1 MADIFSSFGGG
12 MFSMEILL
20 PFFLVL
26 AIVYGALEVSKVFSN
41 KGVKAI
47 IAVVFA
53 FFAIMNSQVVTF
65 INSILPYAAMIF
77 VVIFIAW
84 ILLKPLRGENKDGKK
99 KDPVLI
105 IVILVLVMVLLARM
119 QATDYLPEN
128 SILSNTNLIW
138 VVGILVIGVILWKI
152 YKMSQNEGGGH
163 P

>member
-1 MADIFSSFGGG
+1 MADIFSSLGGG

-53 FFAIMNSQVVTF
+53 FFSIMNPQVVAF
-65 INSILPYAAMIF
+65 INTILPYAAMIF

-84 ILLKPLRGENKDGKK
+84 ILIKPLRGGSGKK
-99 KDPVLI
+99 MDPVLI

-119 QATDYLPEN
+119 QATDYLPES

-138 VVGILVIGVILWKI
+138 VVGILVIGVILWKV
-152 YKMSQNEGGGH
+152 YKMSQPEGH
-163 P
+163 

>member
-1 MADIFSSFGGG
+1 MTDIFSVLGGG
-12 MFSMEILL
+12 MFSMEIIL

-26 AIVYGALEVSKVFSN
+26 AIVYGALEISKVFTN

-53 FFAIMNSQVVTF
+53 FFTIMNSQVIAF

-84 ILLKPLRGENKDGKK
+84 ILLKPLRGGSGRKGM
-99 KDPVLI
+99 DPVLI
-105 IVILVLVMVLLARM
+105 VVILVLVFVLLARM

-128 SILSNTNLIW
+128 SILANSNLLWI
-138 VVGILVIGVILWKI
+138 VGILVVAVVLWKV
-152 YKMSQNEGGGH
+152 YKMGQAPAGG
-163 P
+163 